1 MDPGNAGINL
11 TPGGE
16 FRNSNNAA
24 AAAGLGTFIGDVA
37 SGRSFE
43 EASAHAGERA
53 QEVADSWPSNSSK
66 NSSSSPVSKPSEPS
80 ISEAVADLN
89 KVNRDLEENER
100 NRQDYTEAVKEADRQ
115 ITVLK
120 SRADELLKGIN
131 DGTTSNKSRD
141 LGELRSIL
149 GANYEGGSVHGSR
162 EGEKWTNESGK
173 EISGEYFKLLHD
185 RNELAK
191 LADIAVKKAGE
202 LEELAFSSEARLT
215 NAFGSS
221 LAHKLAGNSEV
232 QAAYKIFTLRPRY
245 RPTKEEVE
253 AETKTQTTTNTLL
266 DKPIYDEFGPTVRM
280 IAESEGVDKKVIN
293 KLVSDVNTNILH
305 GVFHLAKETAMLSA
319 AGTVFRVA
327 GLFAEAP
334 MIVKALNVAGD
345 FGMAPEIEGLAWVA
359 GKLGNAGLSSELEV
373 LAASAAKRALVA
385 EVRIAQLSGGEQG
398 VALLLEETTEALRSA
413 KATFEK
419 IADKSSPEGL
429 AAYKKYKEAYELSKI
444 SKKESRPI
452 LQTFSKESKEALAEI
467 QLAHKSLY
475 DSARTTLE
483 TKAIQRGLESKKPL
497 VKLIEE
503 SSVAPIAPPTQR
515 ISLGGTQQK
524 RTFIS
529 QASQKEL
536 SLQLEYNEIR
546 AKRISIGKEYG
557 KLKSANAEK
566 LKLKTLKTELD
577 KLVQSEKKALHN
589 FYEELDI
596 RFNTS
601 RENITNAIKN
611 DLEKINK
618 INKSLVEENFITN
631 KNEIINQVK
640 ESGFFSG
647 EEIKILDINDIK
659 RFRNICLEKESK
671 INAYQSL
678 CNTIDTAI
686 RAIRNNELNLETFFS
701 KCKNLHGGI
710 GGRSKIN
717 TFMRTFIGKKIGEH
731 SLTVEEFTETIFNG
745 MFRGHIP
752 TYNEAIVLSHAL
764 NNSIIPLDATINAA
778 LNRLVTASKK
788 IEEGVLYETRF
799 IHAFESL
806 EEVDKTKILQL
817 VKNNTGGDKITQVL
831 TIFHKNRENA
841 AVKVLSELIEENK
854 SLKSKYIDGFIEDQF
869 KKWKGREGFNLENAI
884 EEKVGKETFNKYKFR
899 SENEQF
905 DEARRAM
912 QGSTIPQRSVLPSG
926 MGSRAP
932 IWQQRQAQ
940 LPLGSRGRGISD
952 FARPSDRGFATVPTP
967 SDVRYL
973 ISDVMELK
981 EGPALRALVHPN
993 LHEKLGLN
1001 KPGLR
1006 IPVMREIVFRQL
1018 CSEGKIRGAQAW
1030 ELEVTRV
1037 RLAIAAKT
1045 TEKASPAKTAALEAL
1060 RKKEAELITKHG
1072 NVTPGV
1078 KTSNNALSVQGDDIA
1093 AVDEQTVY
1101 SWGSKAPESKTA
1113 VQQVEDAAAKGG
1125 KGTTEKLLNKTN
1137 ATRQQAEDARKASS
1151 IGDSKI
1157 QKDSEAVSA
1166 SAASSAN
1173 EVVLEHEA
1181 LTAGRGLPSKME
1193 LPGSTSVQ
1201 VSSATD
1207 EATSLYT
1214 RTFGKTNNPPLVSG
1228 SELEAFAA
1236 QNPTV
1241 ARVVIDPSMNATSF
1255 IDVIKSYTPY
1265 GMSLRKL
1272 SEMLQIGAKNV
1283 KAFGVVARNLA
1294 LEGRSIAAYNEFVES
1309 GLKIILEHAS
1319 RSEVAKL
1326 ITVFTP
1332 QRLIEFKSAMTTVF
1346 SYSHMHATQIINIMV
1361 TKIIPGSKY
1370 NEALIDGLIQI
1381 MRTNPPQALAEI
1393 NKLAGQVIAQ
1403 EIITGAAAAQAAAK
1417 GAGWFKMK
1425 NYYSLLL
1432 AGGGASVLFL
1442 ANLANTPDLKTLAE
1456 KVSDTGDDLKR
1467 QLEQNPSY
1475 QKMQE
1480 LSIQIRERILV
1491 DILGQVPPPPPPP
1504 MQPERQEWTDSLMR
1518 TLGYNPDK
1526 ADDRRRFALM
1536 AETVRTTAAAAAT
1549 AAAVAAATALA
1560 KAAVSATVGK

>member
-11 TPGGE
+11 TPEGE

-24 AAAGLGTFIGDVA
+24 ASAGLGTFVRDVA

-43 EASAHAGERA
+43 EATAHAGERA

-253 AETKTQTTTNTLL
+253 AEAKTQTTTNTLL
-266 DKPIYDEFGPTVRM
+266 DEPIYDEFGPTVRM

-319 AGTVFRVA
+319 VGTVFRVA

-398 VALLLEETTEALRSA
+398 VALLLEETTEALRNA

-429 AAYKKYKEAYELSKI
+429 AAYKKYKEAYELSII
-444 SKKESRPI
+444 SKKESIPI

-503 SSVAPIAPPTQR
+503 SSGAPITPPTQR

-529 QASQKEL
+529 QASQREL
-536 SLQLEYNEIR
+536 SLQLEYNESR
-546 AKRISIGKEYG
+546 ANRIIIGKKYDQ
-557 KLKSANAEK
+557 LKSANAEK
-566 LKLKTLKTELD
+566 LKLKEKLEE
-577 KLVQSEKKALHN
+577 LVQSEKKALHN

-618 INKSLVEENFITN
+618 INNSLEKDFITN

-647 EEIKILDINDIK
+647 REIQFLENNNIIT
-659 RFRNICLEKESK
+659 FREICLEKKSK
-671 INAYQSL
+671 IDAYQGL
-678 CNTIDTAI
+678 YNTIETSV
-686 RAIRNNELNLETFFS
+686 RAIRNRELNLETFFS
-701 KCKNLHGGI
+701 KCKNLRGGI

-717 TFMRTFIGKKIGEH
+717 TFMRTFIGEKTGEH

-745 MFRGHIP
+745 MFRGHVP
-752 TYNEAIVLSHAL
+752 TYNEAIVLSGAL
-764 NNSIIPLDATINAA
+764 NNSIIPLDAAINAA
-778 LNRLVTASKK
+778 LNRLVTKSKK

-799 IHAFESL
+799 IKAFELL

-817 VKNNTGGDKITQVL
+817 VKNNTGDKITQAL
-831 TIFHKNRENA
+831 TIFHKNREDA
-841 AVKVLSELIEENK
+841 AVKVISELIEENK
-854 SLKSKYIDGFIEDQF
+854 RLNSKYIEGFIEDQF
-869 KKWKGREGFNLENAI
+869 KKWKGREAFNLENAI

-899 SENEQF
+899 SANEQF
-905 DEARRAM
+905 DEARKAM
-912 QGSTIPQRSVLPSG
+912 QEATILQRPVLRSG
-926 MGSRAP
+926 MGSRVP
-932 IWQQRQAQ
+932 IWQQRQTQ
-940 LPLGSRGRGISD
+940 LPLGSHGRGISG

-973 ISDVMELK
+973 ISDIMELK
-981 EGPALRALVHPN
+981 EGPALRALVPSN

-1045 TEKASPAKTAALEAL
+1045 TEKASPAKTAALETL

-1125 KGTTEKLLNKTN
+1125 KGTTEKLLNRTN
-1137 ATRQQAEDARKASS
+1137 ATREQAEDARKASS

-1157 QKDSEAVSA
+1157 QKDSEVVSA

-1173 EVVLEHEA
+1173 EVVLEREA

-1193 LPGSTSVQ
+1193 LPGSTPVQ

-1403 EIITGAAAAQAAAK
+1403 EIITGSAAAQAAAK

-1475 QKMQE
+1475 QKLQE
-1480 LSIQIRERILV
+1480 LSMQIRERILV

-1504 MQPERQEWTDSLMR
+1504 EEPKRQDWTDSLMR

-1560 KAAVSATVGK
+1560 KAAVSAAVGK